1 MKLNLTYRIAGLLFA
16 ALLLLQSQGPWL
28 IFKVQQFALRSEIKH
43 QIKAGIPHHDL
54 VRIAIANAW
63 ETEKNDRIEWEHS
76 KEFRFDGEWY
86 DVVKSEAK
94 LDSTVYFCIHDAK
107 ESHLFARLDAMTLNA
122 LCEPDTEE
130 KRTTYTFVLISKYPA
145 GKAASNL
152 YLNEMPM
159 QLASYFFSKVA
170 HCSKVPT
177 PPPNTLV

>member
-16 ALLLLQSQGPWL
+16 VLLLMQAQGPWL
-28 IFKVQQFALRSEIKH
+28 IFKVQQFAVKSEIKQ
-43 QIKAGIPHHDL
+43 QIKAGIPDHDL

-63 ETEKNDRIEWEHS
+63 NTEDNDRIEWEHS

-86 DVVKSEAK
+86 DVVRTEAK
-94 LDSTVYFCIHDAK
+94 PDSTIYFCIHDAK

-130 KRTTYTFVLISKYPA
+130 KRTTYTFVFISKYPA
-145 GKAASNL
+145 GKAASSL

-170 HCSKVPT
+170 HRSKVPT